1 MAAGKQAL
9 TVLMNLQ
16 MAGFSE
22 TEIAEWG
29 GLVSMLNKGGLGS
42 PVLSQGNGHGMSKKL
57 DTKMLGVG
65 N

>member
-1 MAAGKQAL
+1 
-9 TVLMNLQ
+9 
-16 MAGFSE
+16 
-22 TEIAEWG
+22 
-29 GLVSMLNKGGLGS
+29 MLNKGGLGS